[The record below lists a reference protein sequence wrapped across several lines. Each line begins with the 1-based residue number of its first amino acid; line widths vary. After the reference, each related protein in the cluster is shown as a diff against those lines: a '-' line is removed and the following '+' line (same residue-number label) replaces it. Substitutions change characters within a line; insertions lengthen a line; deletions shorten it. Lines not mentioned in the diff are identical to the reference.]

1 MGQDDKRNQ
10 GVDFEEFLEF
20 YLLDSQEQIEKLGT
34 GLLQLE
40 KEGSNIGLINDLF
53 RSAHSLKGASGTM
66 GFTPIVALTHAAED
80 LLDRL
85 RQGKM
90 DVTLT
95 VIDVLL
101 GVTDRVKAMLSQ
113 VEARQEINVEYEDLV
128 KSMRDLMSGKL
139 PLEQGNGSA
148 TTGREEAIA
157 KDAGEGLGLTIDTG
171 SATGSATGTFM
182 GKETPGA
189 GNVAGRDSEPNES
202 GEAVD
207 IDEGFVPFDF
217 QLDASEWERLRNTQ
231 SMGHGIYQVDVGLAP
246 NTLMKAVRAVM
257 AVQRVENLGSVV
269 KLLPTVE
276 DLEAGNAD
284 EFFLLVISDEPPE
297 DIAEEILGVSEIAK
311 VAVHAYP
318 ATPEELRAHVEQAL
332 AGQEAAAA
340 GAGSAVKSAVED
352 AAAATMADRSSGKDN
367 SQARVEE
374 RAPSQDRTQ
383 VGGVASSR
391 GITAAGTPTGGTASA
406 GGNAPAVGVD
416 PAAKTAVKT
425 SDARQGGTTGGTV
438 IGGEGNTQVHTIR
451 VDTARMD
458 NLINL
463 VGEMVIT
470 RTRLVQVGL
479 DLKAQYKLDPLVNS
493 LIETNVYLGRLMNDL
508 QESVMRL
515 RMVPI
520 GTVFS
525 RFPRLVR
532 DLARK
537 TKKEIELVVKGE
549 DTELDKTVVEVIG
562 DPLMHLIRN
571 SVDHGIESPEERKAA
586 GKPVVGKIT
595 LDAYHEGNHIAI
607 LVSDDG
613 VGLPLESIRRKAIE
627 RGLVGE
633 REELSDRDIA
643 NLIFLPGLS
652 TAEKVTDISG
662 RGVGMDVVKKA
673 LNNLGGMIDIE
684 TRRGQG
690 TTFIIRLPLTL
701 AIIQALLVEV
711 GEEIYAVPLSSVLET
726 LLVNREDI
734 KTVGGL
740 PMVQLRGNTLP
751 LISLQE
757 KFELPAPEVEAE
769 EVFVVVVGLGDKALG
784 LVVDG
789 LRGQQEIVIKSLGD
803 MLNNLPGIAGATILG
818 DGKVT
823 LILDI
828 GSLIQDILV
837 TRKQS
842 I

>member
-1 MGQDDKRNQ
+1 MGQDDKKNQ
-10 GVDFEEFLEF
+10 GVDLEEFLEF
-20 YLLDSQEQIEKLGT
+20 YLLDSQEQIDKLGT

-40 KEGSNIGLINDLF
+40 KGGSNIGLINDLF

-85 RQGKM
+85 RQGKIE
-90 DVTLT
+90 VTLT
-95 VIDVLL
+95 MIDMLL
-101 GVTDRVKAMLSQ
+101 DVTDRVKAMLSQ
-113 VEARQEINVEYEDLV
+113 VEQRQALNVEYENLVKAMKDLV
-128 KSMRDLMSGKL
+128 SGKL
-139 PLEQGNGSA
+139 PLEQGSGSQAVTNGTEPGEQA
-148 TTGREEAIA
+148 VGAEHGGETEIA
-157 KDAGEGLGLTIDTG
+157 SD
-171 SATGSATGTFM
+171 
-182 GKETPGA
+182 KE
-189 GNVAGRDSEPNES
+189 D
-202 GEAVD
+202 
-207 IDEGFVPFDF
+207 GFVPFDF
-217 QLDASEWERLRNTQ
+217 HLSNAEWKKLGDAQN
-231 SMGHGIYQVDVGLAP
+231 MGHGIYQVDVALAP

-257 AVQRVENLGSVV
+257 VVQRVENLGAVV

-276 DLEAGNAD
+276 DLEAGNG
-284 EFFLLVISDEPPE
+284 EGFFLLVISDEPPE
-297 DIAEEILGVSEIAK
+297 ELMEEILGVSEIAK
-311 VAVHAYP
+311 VVVHAY
-318 ATPEELRAHVEQAL
+318 AAAPEDMKAQGEETM
-332 AGQEAAAA
+332 GSKEAAA
-340 GAGSAVKSAVED
+340 GAAVLEGVLARISQPEVNVAKRSGGTESPAASYAGSRED
-352 AAAATMADRSSGKDN
+352 NRSVGALAQTN
-367 SQARVEE
+367 SQE
-374 RAPSQDRTQ
+374 RKQ
-383 VGGVASSR
+383 VGGN
-391 GITAAGTPTGGTASA
+391 GTAGKTVSTSA
-406 GGNAPAVGVD
+406 GMPGSKPGGADSTQAGND
-416 PAAKTAVKT
+416 
-425 SDARQGGTTGGTV
+425 
-438 IGGEGNTQVHTIR
+438 GGEGNTQVHTIR

-479 DLKAQYKLDPLVNS
+479 DLKSAYKMDPLVSN

-520 GTVFS
+520 GTVFN

-537 TKKEIELVVKGE
+537 TNKEMDLVLKGE

-571 SVDHGIESPEERKAA
+571 SVDHGIESPEERQAA

-613 VGLPLESIRRKAIE
+613 AGLPLASIRRKAIE
-627 RGLVGE
+627 RGLIGE

-652 TAEKVTDISG
+652 TAETVTDISG

-673 LNNLGGMIDIE
+673 MNNLGGIIDID

-711 GEEIYAVPLSSVLET
+711 GTEIYAVPLSSVLET
-726 LLVNREDI
+726 LLVNRTDI

-757 KFELPAPEVEAE
+757 KFELPAPEVPSE

-784 LVVDG
+784 LVVDT
-789 LRGQQEIVIKSLGD
+789 LRGQQEIVIKSLGE

-828 GSLIQDILV
+828 GSLIQDVLV
-837 TRKQS
+837 TRKS
-842 I
+842 

>member
-1 MGQDDKRNQ
+1 MSQEEDQKL
-10 GVDFEEFLEF
+10 GVDLGEFLEF
-20 YLLDSQEQIEKLGT
+20 YLLDSQEQVDKLGA

-40 KEGSNIGLINDLF
+40 KEGNNIGLINDMF

-66 GFTPIVALTHAAED
+66 GFTSIVALTHAAED

-90 DVTLT
+90 EVSLHM
-95 VIDVLL
+95 VDVLL
-101 GVTDRVKAMLSQ
+101 AVTDRVKAMLNQ
-113 VEARQEINVEYEDLV
+113 VEQREEISVEYQDLV
-128 KSMRDLMSGKL
+128 DEMKALMNGDVPAVSKSSNLSIQ
-139 PLEQGNGSA
+139 EETSA
-148 TTGREEAIA
+148 
-157 KDAGEGLGLTIDTG
+157 
-171 SATGSATGTFM
+171 S
-182 GKETPGA
+182 
-189 GNVAGRDSEPNES
+189 N
-202 GEAVD
+202 
-207 IDEGFVPFDF
+207 FVPVDF
-217 QLDASEWERLRNTQ
+217 QLSEEEKNQILNAQ
-231 SMGHGIYQVDVGLAP
+231 VMGHGVYQVDVKFAP

-257 AVQRVENLGSVV
+257 AIQRMESLGQLI
-269 KLLPTVE
+269 KMLPNME
-276 DLEAGNAD
+276 DLEVGSPEGFTLLTLTD
-284 EFFLLVISDEPPE
+284 EDP
-297 DIAEEILGVSEIAK
+297 EEIQSELLGVSELSEVLVHPYPGLEIQEVQSGSEQ
-311 VAVHAYP
+311 VAA
-318 ATPEELRAHVEQAL
+318 AL
-332 AGQEAAAA
+332 AGNALEIVAKPQSAAETKLTPETQSANEDLKPTI
-340 GAGSAVKSAVED
+340 SAVKKSDEKT
-352 AAAATMADRSSGKDN
+352 AAPANPANMNGAGAATN
-367 SQARVEE
+367 
-374 RAPSQDRTQ
+374 
-383 VGGVASSR
+383 
-391 GITAAGTPTGGTASA
+391 
-406 GGNAPAVGVD
+406 
-416 PAAKTAVKT
+416 
-425 SDARQGGTTGGTV
+425 
-438 IGGEGNTQVHTIR
+438 EGNTQVHTIR

-470 RTRLVQVGL
+470 RTRLVQIGL
-479 DLKAQYKLDPLVNS
+479 DLKETYRMDSLVTN
-493 LIETNVYLGRLMNDL
+493 LNETNVYLGRLMNDL

-537 TKKEIELVVKGE
+537 TGKEIELVLKGE

-571 SVDHGIESPEERKAA
+571 SVDHGIETPEERKAA
-586 GKPVVGKIT
+586 GKSELGTIT

-607 LVSDDG
+607 LITDDG
-613 VGLPLESIRRKAIE
+613 KGLPLDVIRRKGIE
-627 RGLVGE
+627 KGLISE

-643 NLIFLPGLS
+643 NLIFLPGFS
-652 TAEKVTDISG
+652 TAEKITDISG

-673 LNNLGGMIDIE
+673 LNNLGGMIDIT
-684 TRRGQG
+684 TREGQG
-690 TTFIIRLPLTL
+690 TTFTIRLPLTL

-711 GEEIYAVPLSSVLET
+711 GTEIYAVPLSSVLET
-726 LLVNREDI
+726 LLVERSEI

-757 KFELPAPEVEAE
+757 KFDLPAPEEE
-769 EVFVVVVGLGDKALG
+769 SDEVFVVVVGLGDKALG
-784 LVVDG
+784 LIVDA

-803 MLNNLPGIAGATILG
+803 LLNNLPGIAGATILG

-837 TRKQS
+837 ARKN
-842 I
+842 